1 MRLVGS
7 EKFYGKTVII
17 KLPPELPS
25 GSYEVQP

>member
-1 MRLVGS
+1 MRLLHGN
-7 EKFYGKTVII
+7 EKYGKTVII